1 MLLVRSVVVWGN
13 LIVKILVLEIV
24 SWCVNVMARL
34 KTRESSRVSKS
45 EVGLIRIRRDSVID
59 RGTEC
64 IVLFDLGAF

>member
-1 MLLVRSVVVWGN
+1 MVLVRSVVVWGN

-45 EVGLIRIRRDSVID
+45 EVGLIRRDSVID